1 MPRNMVI
8 GKLRYL
14 IGLGSGLFLSPS
26 LNLVLMSAHGSVG
39 AATPGVVPWFVDL
52 LYSRGVTL
60 IHKLERKGKTC
71 VGDLVP
77 MRVFMSALQG

>member
-8 GKLRYL
+8 GKLKYL

-26 LNLVLMSAHGSVG
+26 LNLVLMRAHGSVG

-52 LYSRGVTL
+52 LYSRGGDPDPQAG
-60 IHKLERKGKTC
+60 KKGKN
-71 VGDLVP
+71 L
-77 MRVFMSALQG
+77 RV